1 MEERKLR
8 IGKVQV
14 ILRHSSP
21 VLKAVVIVLIVFSM
35 AAMGALMWVQ
45 AGMQKQ
51 IRGMTAEAAAI
62 VAENEKLSWRMANPG
77 DLKTIRGIAEEELDL
92 VTPDTVLIELH

>member
-1 MEERKLR
+1 MEERKLQ

-35 AAMGALMWVQ
+35 AALGALMWVQ
-45 AGMQKQ
+45 AGLQSQ
-51 IRGMTAEAAAI
+51 VRSMTAEAAAI
-62 VAENEKLSWRMANPG
+62 RDENEKLSRRLETPG
-77 DLKTIRGIAEEELDL
+77 DVKTIREIAEEELDL
-92 VTPDTVLIELH
+92 VTPDTVLIELQ

>member
-1 MEERKLR
+1 MEERKLQ

-35 AAMGALMWVQ
+35 AALGALMWVQ
-45 AGMQKQ
+45 AGLQSQ
-51 IRGMTAEAAAI
+51 VRSMTAEATAI
-62 VAENEKLSWRMANPG
+62 LDENEKLSRRLETPG
-77 DLKTIRGIAEEELDL
+77 DVKTIREIAEEELDL
-92 VTPDTVLIELH
+92 VTPDTVLIELQ

>member
-1 MEERKLR
+1 MEEQKLQ

-35 AAMGALMWVQ
+35 AALGALMWVQ
-45 AGMQKQ
+45 AGLQSQ
-51 IRGMTAEAAAI
+51 VRSMTAEAAAI
-62 VAENEKLSWRMANPG
+62 LNENEKLSRRLETPG
-77 DLKTIRGIAEEELDL
+77 DVKTIREIAEEELDL
-92 VTPDTVLIELH
+92 VTPDTVLIELQ

>member
-1 MEERKLR
+1 MEERKLQ

-35 AAMGALMWVQ
+35 AALGALMWVQ
-45 AGMQKQ
+45 AGLQSQ
-51 IRGMTAEAAAI
+51 VRSMTAEAAVI
-62 VAENEKLSWRMANPG
+62 LNENEKLSRRLETPG
-77 DLKTIRGIAEEELDL
+77 DVKTIREIAEEELDL
-92 VTPDTVLIELH
+92 VTPDTVLIELQ

>member
-1 MEERKLR
+1 MEERKLQ

-35 AAMGALMWVQ
+35 AALGALMWVQ
-45 AGMQKQ
+45 AGLQSQ
-51 IRGMTAEAAAI
+51 VRSMTAEAAASLN
-62 VAENEKLSWRMANPG
+62 ENEKLSRRRETPG
-77 DLKTIRGIAEEELDL
+77 EVKTIREIAEEELDL
-92 VTPDTVLIELH
+92 VTPDTVLIELQ

>member
-1 MEERKLR
+1 MEERKLQ

-62 VAENEKLSWRMANPG
+62 VAENEKLSQRLENPG
-77 DLKTIRGIAEEELDL
+77 DVKTIREIAEEELDL

>member
-1 MEERKLR
+1 MEERKLQ

-35 AAMGALMWVQ
+35 AALGALMWVQ
-45 AGMQKQ
+45 AGLQSQ
-51 IRGMTAEAAAI
+51 VRSMTAEATAI
-62 VAENEKLSWRMANPG
+62 LDENEKLSRRLETPG
-77 DLKTIRGIAEEELDL
+77 DVKTIREIAEEELDL
-92 VTPDTVLIELH
+92 VTADTVLIELQ

>member
-1 MEERKLR
+1 MEERKLQ

-35 AAMGALMWVQ
+35 AALGALMWVQ
-45 AGMQKQ
+45 AGLQSQ
-51 IRGMTAEAAAI
+51 VRSMTAESTAI
-62 VAENEKLSWRMANPG
+62 LDENEKLSHRLETPG
-77 DLKTIRGIAEEELDL
+77 DVKTIREIAEEELDL
-92 VTPDTVLIELH
+92 VTPDTVLIELQ

>member
-1 MEERKLR
+1 MEERKLQ

-35 AAMGALMWVQ
+35 AALGALMWVQ
-45 AGMQKQ
+45 AGLQSQ
-51 IRGMTAEAAAI
+51 VRSMTAEAAAI
-62 VAENEKLSWRMANPG
+62 LDENEKLSRRLEAPG
-77 DLKTIRGIAEEELDL
+77 DVKTIREIAEEELDL
-92 VTPDTVLIELH
+92 VTPDTVLIELQ

>member
-1 MEERKLR
+1 MEERKLQ

-35 AAMGALMWVQ
+35 AAMGSAVTECITPSSAAEIMVTAVRTMAMLGSVDSNFFIMLSP
-45 AGMQKQ
+45 Q
-51 IRGMTAEAAAI
+51 I
-62 VAENEKLSWRMANPG
+62 LSVCRIG
-77 DLKTIRGIAEEELDL
+77 
-92 VTPDTVLIELH
+92 

>member
-1 MEERKLR
+1 MEERKLQ

-45 AGMQKQ
+45 AGLQRQ
-51 IRGMTAEAAAI
+51 VRSMTAEAAVI
-62 VAENEKLSWRMANPG
+62 VSENEKLSNRLENPG
-77 DLKTIRGIAEEELDL
+77 DVKTIREIAEEELDL
-92 VTPDTVLIELH
+92 VTPDTVLIELQ

>member
-1 MEERKLR
+1 MEERKLQ

-35 AAMGALMWVQ
+35 AALGALMWVQ
-45 AGMQKQ
+45 AGLQSQ
-51 IRGMTAEAAAI
+51 VRSMTAEATAI
-62 VAENEKLSWRMANPG
+62 LDENEQLSHRLETPG
-77 DLKTIRGIAEEELDL
+77 DVKTIREIAEEELDL
-92 VTPDTVLIELH
+92 VTPDTVLIELQ

>member
-1 MEERKLR
+1 MEERKLQ

-35 AAMGALMWVQ
+35 AALGALMWVQ
-45 AGMQKQ
+45 AGLQSQ
-51 IRGMTAEAAAI
+51 VRSMTAEAAAI
-62 VAENEKLSWRMANPG
+62 LNENEKLSRRLETPG
-77 DLKTIRGIAEEELDL
+77 DVKTIREIAEEELDL
-92 VTPDTVLIELH
+92 VTPDTVLIELQ

>member
-1 MEERKLR
+1 MEERKLQ

-35 AAMGALMWVQ
+35 AALGALMWVQ
-45 AGMQKQ
+45 AGLQSQ
-51 IRGMTAEAAAI
+51 VRSMTAEAAAI
-62 VAENEKLSWRMANPG
+62 LDENEKL
-77 DLKTIRGIAEEELDL
+77 
-92 VTPDTVLIELH
+92 

>member
-1 MEERKLR
+1 
-8 IGKVQV
+8 
-14 ILRHSSP
+14 
-21 VLKAVVIVLIVFSM
+21 
-35 AAMGALMWVQ
+35 
-45 AGMQKQ
+45 MQKQ

-62 VAENEKLSWRMANPG
+62 VAENEKLSWRMENPG

>member
-1 MEERKLR
+1 MEERKLQ

-35 AAMGALMWVQ
+35 AALGALMWVQ
-45 AGMQKQ
+45 AGLQSQ
-51 IRGMTAEAAAI
+51 VRSMTAEAPAI
-62 VAENEKLSWRMANPG
+62 LDENEKLSRRLETPG
-77 DLKTIRGIAEEELDL
+77 DVKTIREIAEEELDL
-92 VTPDTVLIELH
+92 VTPDTVLIELQ

>member
-1 MEERKLR
+1 MEERKLQ

-35 AAMGALMWVQ
+35 AALGALMWVQ
-45 AGMQKQ
+45 AGLQSQ
-51 IRGMTAEAAAI
+51 VRSMTAEAAAI
-62 VAENEKLSWRMANPG
+62 VGENEKLSQRLENPG
-77 DLKTIRGIAEEELDL
+77 DVKTIREIAEEELDL
-92 VTPDTVLIELH
+92 VTPDTVLIELQ

>member
-1 MEERKLR
+1 MEERKLQ

-21 VLKAVVIVLIVFSM
+21 ILKAVVIVLIIFSM

-45 AGMQKQ
+45 AGLKNQ

-62 VAENEKLSWRMANPG
+62 VSENEKLSSRLENPG
-77 DLKTIRGIAEEELDL
+77 DLKTIREIAEEELDL
-92 VTPDTVLIELH
+92 VTPDTVLIELQ

>member
-1 MEERKLR
+1 MEERKLQ

-35 AAMGALMWVQ
+35 AALGALMWVQ
-45 AGMQKQ
+45 AGLQSQ
-51 IRGMTAEAAAI
+51 VRSMTAASTAI
-62 VAENEKLSWRMANPG
+62 LDENEKLSHRLETPG
-77 DLKTIRGIAEEELDL
+77 DVKTIREIAEEELDL
-92 VTPDTVLIELH
+92 VTPDTVLIELQ

>member
-1 MEERKLR
+1 MAERTLQ

-35 AAMGALMWVQ
+35 AALGALMWVQ
-45 AGMQKQ
+45 AGLQSQ
-51 IRGMTAEAAAI
+51 VRSMTAEAAAI
-62 VAENEKLSWRMANPG
+62 LDENEKLSRRLETPG
-77 DLKTIRGIAEEELDL
+77 DVKTIREIAEEELDL
-92 VTPDTVLIELH
+92 VTPDTVLIELQ

>member
-1 MEERKLR
+1 MEERKLQ

-35 AAMGALMWVQ
+35 AALGALMWVQ
-45 AGMQKQ
+45 AGLQSQ
-51 IRGMTAEAAAI
+51 VQSMTAEATAI
-62 VAENEKLSWRMANPG
+62 LDENEKLSHRLETPG
-77 DLKTIRGIAEEELDL
+77 DVKTIREIAEEELDL
-92 VTPDTVLIELH
+92 VTPDTVLIELQ

>member
-1 MEERKLR
+1 MEERKLQ

-35 AAMGALMWVQ
+35 AALGALMWVQ
-45 AGMQKQ
+45 AGLQSQ
-51 IRGMTAEAAAI
+51 VRSMTAEAAVI
-62 VAENEKLSWRMANPG
+62 VSENEKLSNRLENPG
-77 DLKTIRGIAEEELDL
+77 DVKTIREIAEEELEL
-92 VTPDTVLIELH
+92 VTPDTVLIELQ

>member
-1 MEERKLR
+1 MEERKLQ

-35 AAMGALMWVQ
+35 AALGALMWVQ
-45 AGMQKQ
+45 AGLQSQ
-51 IRGMTAEAAAI
+51 VRSMTAEAAAI
-62 VAENEKLSWRMANPG
+62 LNENEKLSQRLENPG
-77 DLKTIRGIAEEELDL
+77 DVKTIREIAEEELDL
-92 VTPDTVLIELH
+92 VTPDTVLIELQ

>member
-1 MEERKLR
+1 MEERKLQ

-35 AAMGALMWVQ
+35 AALGALMWVQ
-45 AGMQKQ
+45 AGLQSQ
-51 IRGMTAEAAAI
+51 VRSMTAEAAVI
-62 VAENEKLSWRMANPG
+62 VSENEKLSNRLENPG
-77 DLKTIRGIAEEELDL
+77 DVKTIREIAEEELDL
-92 VTPDTVLIELH
+92 VTPDTVLIELQ

>member
-1 MEERKLR
+1 MDERKLR

-21 VLKAVVIVLIVFSM
+21 VLKAVVIVLIVFFM

-62 VAENEKLSWRMANPG
+62 VAENEKLSWRMENPG

>member
-1 MEERKLR
+1 MEERKLQ

-35 AAMGALMWVQ
+35 AAMGALMWGQ

-62 VAENEKLSWRMANPG
+62 VAENEKLSWRMENPG
-77 DLKTIRGIAEEELDL
+77 DLKTIRGIAEEELGL

>member
-1 MEERKLR
+1 MEEQKLQ

-35 AAMGALMWVQ
+35 AALGALMWVQ
-45 AGMQKQ
+45 AGLQSQ
-51 IRGMTAEAAAI
+51 VRSMTAEAAAI
-62 VAENEKLSWRMANPG
+62 LDENEKLSRRLETPG
-77 DLKTIRGIAEEELDL
+77 DVKTIREIAEEELDL
-92 VTPDTVLIELH
+92 VTPDTVLIELQ

>member
-1 MEERKLR
+1 MEERKLQ

-35 AAMGALMWVQ
+35 AALGALMWVQ
-45 AGMQKQ
+45 AGLQSQ
-51 IRGMTAEAAAI
+51 GRSMTAEGTAI
-62 VAENEKLSWRMANPG
+62 LDENEKLSHRLETPG
-77 DLKTIRGIAEEELDL
+77 DVKTIREIAEEELDL
-92 VTPDTVLIELH
+92 VTPDTVLIELQ

>member
-1 MEERKLR
+1 MEERKLQ

-35 AAMGALMWVQ
+35 AALGALMWVQ
-45 AGMQKQ
+45 AGLQSQ
-51 IRGMTAEAAAI
+51 VRNMTAEAAAI
-62 VAENEKLSWRMANPG
+62 VGENEKLSQRLENPG
-77 DLKTIRGIAEEELDL
+77 DVKTIREIAEEELDL
-92 VTPDTVLIELH
+92 VTPDTVLIELQ

>member
-1 MEERKLR
+1 MEERKLQ

-35 AAMGALMWVQ
+35 AALGALMWVQ
-45 AGMQKQ
+45 AGLQSQ
-51 IRGMTAEAAAI
+51 VRSMTAEAAAI
-62 VAENEKLSWRMANPG
+62 LDENEKLSRRLETPG
-77 DLKTIRGIAEEELDL
+77 DVKTIREIAEEELDL
-92 VTPDTVLIELH
+92 VTPDTVLIELQ

>member
-1 MEERKLR
+1 MEERKLQ

-35 AAMGALMWVQ
+35 AALGALMWVQ
-45 AGMQKQ
+45 AGLQSQ
-51 IRGMTAEAAAI
+51 VRSMTAEAAAI
-62 VAENEKLSWRMANPG
+62 LNENEKLSHRLETPG
-77 DLKTIRGIAEEELDL
+77 DVKTIREIAEEELDL